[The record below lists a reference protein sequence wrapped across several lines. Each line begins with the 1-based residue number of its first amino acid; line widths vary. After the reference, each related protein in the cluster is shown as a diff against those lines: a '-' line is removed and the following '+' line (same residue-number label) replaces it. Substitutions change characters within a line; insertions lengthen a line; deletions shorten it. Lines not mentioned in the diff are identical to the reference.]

1 MLRAATASD
10 YPHIRALVFG
20 MHTRALAPLE
30 VATRLPLIFPPLA
43 SAEDFLSPAHHS
55 WVTEEEGTAGGISG
69 AISIILGEGGADA
82 AELNY
87 FYVADAHQRR
97 GLGARLMDEALAFCR
112 AAGVRRVGLTS
123 NVGHYEPAIAYYGK
137 RGFARTKQFEVAPG
151 IVLVEM
157 ELELQ

>member
-1 MLRAATASD
+1 MLPEWRRSSRPRT
-10 YPHIRALVFG
+10 G
-20 MHTRALAPLE
+20 APGY
-30 VATRLPLIFPPLA
+30 VA
-43 SAEDFLSPAHHS
+43 
-55 WVTEEEGTAGGISG
+55 VEEGAAGGALLG

-87 FYVADAHQRR
+87 FYVVDTHQKR
-97 GLGARLMDEALAFCR
+97 GLGARLMDEALAHCR
-112 AAGVRRVGLTS
+112 AAGVRRVSLTS

-137 RGFARTKQFEVAPG
+137 RGFVRTKQFEVAPG